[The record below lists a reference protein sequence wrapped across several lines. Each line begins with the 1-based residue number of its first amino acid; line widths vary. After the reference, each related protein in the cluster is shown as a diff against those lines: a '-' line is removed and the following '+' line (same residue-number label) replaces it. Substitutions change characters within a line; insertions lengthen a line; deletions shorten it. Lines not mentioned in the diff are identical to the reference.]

1 MFGGNV
7 KTVTAFEAK
16 THLSALL
23 RDASRGET
31 ILITRHGEPVAQLGP
46 PPHAANE
53 ARTAMELLFSQTI
66 RLGVPIREAIEEGRS
81 Q

>member
-1 MFGGNV
+1 M

-23 RDASRGET
+23 GEASRGET

-46 PPHAANE
+46 PQRASDE
-53 ARTAMELLFSQTI
+53 ARSAMELLFSQTI
-66 RLGVPIREAIEEGRS
+66 RLGTPIRQAIEKGRRR
-81 Q
+81 

>member
-1 MFGGNV
+1 M

-23 RDASRGET
+23 GEASRGET

-46 PPHAANE
+46 PPRAADA

-66 RLGVPIREAIEEGRS
+66 RLGMPIREAIEEGRP